1 MSQKNDAMRER
12 QLNPADDL
20 YWKSRGWDARP
31 IDWQWRVATGDLLPN
46 RRPDVVRFEP
56 PSDLWEGPLVV
67 RNLNPTPFEGAI
79 NSHTRD
85 LLQRGNEGDRNNP
98 DHDAYWQARGWD
110 DKPDRSEMNNPNNDA
125 YWVLKGFSERP
136 DDWKSR
142 V

>member
-1 MSQKNDAMRER
+1 MNQKNDAMRAR

-31 IDWQWRVATGDLLPN
+31 IDWQRRVATGDLLPN
-46 RRPDVVRFEP
+46 RQTDILSFEL
-56 PSDLWEGPLVV
+56 PSDLWDDSFGI
-67 RNLNPTPFEGAI
+67 RDLNPTVFEGAI
-79 NSHTRD
+79 NSHSGN
-85 LLQRGNEGDRNNP
+85 LVWSGSRGERNNP

-110 DKPDRSEMNNPNNDA
+110 AKPGRSEMNNPNNDA